1 MQNQIA
7 SSVRLHDGTI
17 SKATRRPLL
26 PTVAAFLLGAVIL
39 YGVGFAHSA
48 AVHNAAHDVRH
59 TQVFPCH

>member
-7 SSVRLHDGTI
+7 TRAKLHDGTI
-17 SKATRRPLL
+17 SKATWHPLQIA
-26 PTVAAFLLGAVIL
+26 TAFLLGAVIL
-39 YGVGFAHSA
+39 YGVGFANSA

>member
-7 SSVRLHDGTI
+7 SSVRLHEGTI

-26 PTVAAFLLGAVIL
+26 QIAAAFLLGAVIL

-59 TQVFPCH
+59 TQAFPCH